1 MHLITSRLCGVS
13 GRLSKTADCQFTKE
27 PRQPGSA
34 EGPRSSRRA
43 SAARLRHFGYPA
55 SWCPDPSPP
64 GPEPTRTATET
75 RRPAAQR
82 RRFRTARSGQG
93 CLFDLSLCS
102 PSPLHTHTDR
112 AAGAEFIFPGVGTLP
127 QGGGRRYRAAG
138 RPGAGMLIEM
148 ELEARPQIRG
158 SEYRRG
164 RPLPGAPESSPKPPG
179 SRMAP
184 QRSPACPRPRTHP
197 LPGSRER
204 SVLLPSRREGPH
216 ALQPVAGVEG
226 RVQPQRSGSETRTV
240 STPKGGCGEMTKRS

>member
-43 SAARLRHFGYPA
+43 STALRLPGFMV
-55 SWCPDPSPP
+55 P

-127 QGGGRRYRAAG
+127 RGGGRRYRAAG

-184 QRSPACPRPRTHP
+184 QRSPACPVPALTPSPALGNGQFCSRAGGRKLRVRPLHSRS
-197 LPGSRER
+197 PGLVGLRGASSPRGLAAR
-204 SVLLPSRREGPH
+204 LDLCP
-216 ALQPVAGVEG
+216 
-226 RVQPQRSGSETRTV
+226 
-240 STPKGGCGEMTKRS
+240 TPKGGCGEMTKRS

>member
-43 SAARLRHFGYPA
+43 STALRLPGFMV
-55 SWCPDPSPP
+55 P

-102 PSPLHTHTDR
+102 PSPLHTHRQSRWGRVYFSRGGDTP
-112 AAGAEFIFPGVGTLP
+112 AGWWSALS
-127 QGGGRRYRAAG
+127 GGGAAG
-138 RPGAGMLIEM
+138 RWN
-148 ELEARPQIRG
+148 
-158 SEYRRG
+158 
-164 RPLPGAPESSPKPPG
+164 
-179 SRMAP
+179 
-184 QRSPACPRPRTHP
+184 
-197 LPGSRER
+197 
-204 SVLLPSRREGPH
+204 VN
-216 ALQPVAGVEG
+216 
-226 RVQPQRSGSETRTV
+226 
-240 STPKGGCGEMTKRS
+240 